1 MNRKTEEG
9 IMDRKRIAALCVGI
23 FLVSCNTANDSPT
36 NPVDE
41 SLSSSSSL
49 DEVSSS
55 SMASSSSATS
65 SSSLRILPPAKIEED
80 TLRGISADSV
90 RALLRLPA
98 TPPAHVQAFMH
109 LWDSLAPSYIDTLL
123 SPSLDSSWMLRESV
137 DQDWCTFEE
146 GPYDV
151 YTYEKE
157 IFSNYIEGPPSI
169 TWSTKVYAEGKLVY
183 SSKSYT
189 LKETVQ
195 TTTQWSCHSFGI
207 PVEPIGCSSQGVHLA
222 FPDGS
227 HLEAIQVYGY
237 EEILPY
243 IWTPSGTWE
252 VSPQISGCPTAQ

>member
-1 MNRKTEEG
+1 
-9 IMDRKRIAALCVGI
+9 MDSKWIAALCVGI

-65 SSSLRILPPAKIEED
+65 SSSLRTPLPTKIEED

-90 RALLRLPA
+90 RALLWLPA

-109 LWDSLAPSYIDTLL
+109 LWDSLAPTNIDTLL

-137 DQDWCTFEE
+137 DQDWCTFEA

-151 YTYEKE
+151 YSSRKE

-169 TWSTKVYAEGKLVY
+169 TWSTKVYTGGKLVY
-183 SSKSYT
+183 SSTSYT

-207 PVEPIGCSSQGVHLA
+207 PVEPIGCFDEGIHVA

-227 HLEAIQVYGY
+227 HLEAAQVFEP
-237 EEILPY
+237 EEEY
-243 IWTPSGTWE
+243 NAYTWTPSGTWHIN
-252 VSPQISGCPTAQ
+252 PQYTYCPTAL